1 MPTGPRPSGGV
12 SQMRRWL
19 APGVGIAG
27 GLLVTTGQPAALGS
41 VLLLAGVLGGLLLL
55 LISMLVVVA
64 VFSAHRVRRGTAE
77 KILAQLL
84 SALTQAGQP

>member
-1 MPTGPRPSGGV
+1 M
-12 SQMRRWL
+12 RWL

-27 GLLVTTGQPAALGS
+27 AMLVTTGQPAVLGS

-55 LISMLVVVA
+55 LISMLVLVA
-64 VFSAHRVRRGTAE
+64 VFSAHRGRRGAAE

-84 SALTQAGQP
+84 SALTQTRQQ